1 MKYIA
6 VKFFN
11 NYVAGQEVEKPH
23 PSWID
28 SGLVSAV
35 ESPSEFGEKLN
46 EFVESLDPEKK
57 AQKKKNVSN
66 S

>member
-11 NYVAGQEVEKPH
+11 NYVAGQEVENPH
-23 PSWID
+23 NSWIE

-35 ESPSEFGEKLN
+35 ESPAEFSEKLN
-46 EFVESLDPEKK
+46 ELVEALDPEKK
-57 AQKKKNVSN
+57 VQKKKNVSN
-66 S
+66 P